1 MTRWIFNI
9 AIVIFTVASFAPA
22 QVLHKTESPD
32 TSASMIKYLSDNYSD
47 VRVPEMFQ
55 PSLRFAPVYR
65 PSLLQPSSPY
75 AMQPFTFKLQ
85 EKIDL
90 TSPWQCELTSREQI
104 RTVYMIL
111 GSVQTGAVAYM
122 AYRQLKKRG
131 LK

>member
-1 MTRWIFNI
+1 VIRWIFNI
-9 AIVIFTVASFAPA
+9 AILFVTLASFASA
-22 QVLHKTESPD
+22 QVSHKTEAPD
-32 TSASMIKYLSDNYSD
+32 TSITMIKNLNEDYSD
-47 VRVPEMFQ
+47 IHLPEMFQ
-55 PSLRFAPVYR
+55 PSLRFAPMYH
-65 PSLLQPSSPY
+65 PTLLQPSFPY

-90 TSPWQCELTSREQI
+90 TSPWQYELTNRAQM

-122 AYRQLKKRG
+122 AYRQLKKHG

>member
-1 MTRWIFNI
+1 MRWIFNI
-9 AIVIFTVASFAPA
+9 AIFCVVLACSLTA
-22 QVLHKTESPD
+22 QMSQKSGQSD
-32 TSASMIKYLSDNYSD
+32 TSVIVMNRLNDDFSGVHL
-47 VRVPEMFQ
+47 PEMFQ

-65 PSLLQPSSPY
+65 PSLLQPSFPY
-75 AMQPFTFKLQ
+75 AMQPFSLKLP

-90 TSPWQCELTSREQI
+90 TSPWNCELTDRNKM

-122 AYRQLKKRG
+122 AYRQLKKHG